1 MTGSKTEI
9 ARLQSLVPQYRD
21 LRVNLGRWKP
31 LLTSDDPAERITP
44 AAMLQKAAIWR
55 DPQFDIVRKIL
66 SSAMMRIEVTEGDTV
81 QVDVRGSETSITC
94 IKNGVPMP
102 ATVAGLPIALIILDA
117 RSMTVE
123 ETGLIRGLPGR
134 SKMP

>member
-31 LLTSDDPAERITP
+31 LLTSDDPAERIPP

-55 DPQFDIVRKIL
+55 DPQFDLVRKIL
-66 SSAMMRIEVTEGDTV
+66 SSPMMRIEVTEGDNTV

-94 IKNGVPMP
+94 INNGVPMP

-117 RSMTVE
+117 RPMTVE
-123 ETGLIRGLPGR
+123 ETQDVF
-134 SKMP
+134 